1 METIFG
7 TFDGVANNAFD
18 QDTDNDGGAV
28 SANEQ
33 RAAGA
38 WGTSWMNGDTMNVDG
53 SHKGTV
59 DVAANTF
66 FDEDTLLPGEV
77 YMIDLKVVT
86 DIDANNN
93 AGGDLGDGNDGVTQ
107 KECSPQIGE
116 EHTLVISVEGGG
128 TTYETLSYSS
138 TTEGDSIV

>member
-1 METIFG
+1 
-7 TFDGVANNAFD
+7 VANNAFD
-18 QDTDNDGGAV
+18 QDTSNNGGAV
-28 SANEQ
+28 DADEM

-38 WGTSWMNGDTMNVDG
+38 WGTTWMNGDTMNVDG

-77 YMIDLKVVT
+77 YMIDLKVEN
-86 DIDANNN
+86 DIDVDAAQGN
-93 AGGDLGDGNDGVTQ
+93 GDGNDAVNGN
-107 KECSPQIGE
+107 KIECAPVIGE

-138 TTEGDSIV
+138 VTEGDSIV